1 MRIMS
6 FELALAREASNIERG
21 LKEAV
26 RKSAALEGLRCYLC
40 LDGGLIHLGGS
51 IWHIREPRKDMQSER
66 IVLIID
72 SPCCIVLA
80 VQRRQ
85 EVISRSQIAVHQV
98 QSAKEEVQTNLTIVD
113 RQEAKIYKK
122 CME

>member
-80 VQRRQ
+80 VQRRHKMFL
-85 EVISRSQIAVHQV
+85 EHQKTV
-98 QSAKEEVQTNLTIVD
+98 NSMEQSKDWI
-113 RQEAKIYKK
+113 
-122 CME
+122 